1 MEKKQYTSE
10 ASYLRVVH
18 NWRQACDKRGI
29 SDALRS
35 QYNQQF
41 LDYILDDLMPY
52 HKDEGL
58 NDFSLLEVNRYAI
71 GTSIQHLPQTVSG
84 HLRKDGWQIHLICE
98 LPDRAVYVNP
108 ALLSCST
115 SSNLSSCKFRGP
127 PCRKL

>member
-1 MEKKQYTSE
+1 VEDVERLFSSSLISWMDKKQYTSE

-29 SDALRS
+29 SDVLRS

-58 NDFSLLEVNRYAI
+58 NDFSLLEVNRYVI
-71 GTSIQHLPQTVSG
+71 GLH
-84 HLRKDGWQIHLICE
+84 
-98 LPDRAVYVNP
+98 A
-108 ALLSCST
+108 
-115 SSNLSSCKFRGP
+115 
-127 PCRKL
+127 